1 MQLEARQLAEAER
14 QIAEELKKLGQGQ
27 AAADALR
34 RLAGDQERL
43 ADRTHRVQEG
53 LERQASLDGAAGDD
67 ARKAQQQAVSGAAR
81 DLQRGRVAE
90 RMRQSAERMRAA
102 AQPGSSDKAGQQA
115 ARTAEGQ
122 LQVARE
128 LEQLAEKLASAAA
141 PRDEEAQQL
150 ASRRARAQE
159 LRHELERLAQA
170 IEQATKEGDQGRQ
183 PGRNPGN
190 GGGSGGAGGDL
201 AKLRDDY
208 LQKMRES
215 RELLEQLRREDVN
228 VSQGG
233 PGFTFEGQGMTL
245 SAPGTEAFKQ
255 DFARWEQLRQ
265 QATQLLARAETELAK
280 KLQAA
285 DARDRFAAGA
295 DDTPLPGY
303 EQQVDQYY
311 RGLAGRR

>member
-1 MQLEARQLAEAER
+1 VKR
-14 QIAEELKKLGQGQ
+14 LGQGQ
-27 AAADALR
+27 AAADTLR

-43 ADRTHRVQEG
+43 ADRTRRVQEG
-53 LERQASLDGAAGDD
+53 LERQAARDGSAGDD
-67 ARKAQQQAVSGAAR
+67 TRQAQQQAVRSAAR
-81 DLQRGRVAE
+81 DLQRGRMTE
-90 RMRQSAERMRAA
+90 RMRQSAESMRVA
-102 AQPGSSDKAGQQA
+102 AQPGSPKSAGEQ
-115 ARTAEGQ
+115 ARTADSQ

-128 LEQLAEKLASAAA
+128 LEQLAERLATAVA
-141 PRDEEAQQL
+141 PGDEEAQQL

-170 IEQATKEGDQGRQ
+170 IEQATKEGGQGQ
-183 PGRNPGN
+183 QSGRNPGN
-190 GGGSGGAGGDL
+190 GGNGSGTGADV
-201 AKLRDDY
+201 AKLRDEY

-233 PGFTFEGQGMTL
+233 AGFTFEGQGMTL

-255 DFARWEQLRQ
+255 DFAKWEQLRH

-280 KLQAA
+280 KLHAA

-311 RGLAGRR
+311 RGLAGKR